1 MAALTELE
9 LRQLIRERGEIESVT
24 VPPGTLITPAA
35 RQFLQER
42 RIKLIFGEP
51 AGPSRSPAVAVAT
64 PPAPPAGAPA
74 PAPAPAAAPAGAPGQ
89 AAAQAPVPQTF
100 TPQTKPGELTHLRG
114 KLMVPKTH
122 PRIRFRGKLDS
133 LEAYILLA
141 QNRARTEGLAELD
154 RNLGE
159 VLDFVRKMVRAE
171 VMDEPLPPIQLFGL
185 DAPQLRER
193 SHYPQ
198 KYFGVP
204 HTAPVVEHGEMMLWL
219 NLLRTQV
226 RETELAAVQA
236 FWQED
241 APPERLD
248 IIQALNRLSSA
259 IWILMMQHLAQKGGT
274 SGGER

>member
-9 LRQLIRERGEIESVT
+9 LRQMLRERGEFDSIT

-51 AGPSRSPAVAVAT
+51 AGPSTS
-64 PPAPPAGAPA
+64 PPAGAPA
-74 PAPAPAAAPAGAPGQ
+74 PDAAQAAAAPAEAPQ
-89 AAAQAPVPQTF
+89 AAGPQG
-100 TPQTKPGELTHLRG
+100 KPEEMTHLRG
-114 KLMVPKTH
+114 KLLVPKSH
-122 PRIRFRGKLDS
+122 PRIRLRGKLDS

-141 QNRARTEGLAELD
+141 QNHAHKEGLAELD

-185 DAPQLRER
+185 DDAQLRER
-193 SHYPQ
+193 SHHPQ

-204 HTAPVVEHGEMMLWL
+204 HTPPAVSHGEMMLWL
-219 NLLRTQV
+219 NLVRTQV

-236 FWQED
+236 FWREGEL
-241 APPERLD
+241 PERLD

-259 IWILMMQHLAQKGGT
+259 IWILMMQYLSGKGGT
-274 SGGER
+274 AGGGR